1 MSFRSWNTNTN
12 EKILSVLSE
21 ATESHECCSCIAPLW
36 LCCRPGDVTQNRK
49 WSAHC
54 SSQTSCTIN
63 GPNRMWLPRGSAPK
77 LIWSETLVKLSA
89 TETPNNTDQTPA
101 GCLFTWP
108 CHLTLSFDL
117 VHKTWLAWGSF
128 PKLSFADSVNLQH
141 SSDAQT
147 NGHPVWFF
155 FGNVHL
161 NWSEALQF
169 VTVRYEAMTTGVI
182 A

>member
-36 LCCRPGDVTQNRK
+36 LSCRPGDVRQNRK

-54 SSQTSCTIN
+54 SSQTSSTIN

-77 LIWSETLVKLSA
+77 LWSETLVKLSA

-108 CHLTLSFDL
+108 CHLTLSTKQPFQA
-117 VHKTWLAWGSF
+117 LAGLRF
-128 PKLSFADSVNLQH
+128 LPKVVLRRLSQPSTQQWC
-141 SSDAQT
+141 SDQWA
-147 NGHPVWFF
+147 PSLFS